1 MRPNNYCW
9 DDNMIFRILLCIVLV
24 SLICGCA
31 QVPQSSVILSNSIAD
46 DVVSMQKAHKE
57 FINYYY
63 DSLEQQ
69 ANNLIDN
76 KYHPSLI
83 RQVIDQDVAKFQRP

>member
-1 MRPNNYCW
+1 MCLNDICKEI
-9 DDNMIFRILLCIVLV
+9 NMILRFFAFTVLI
-24 SLICGCA
+24 SLIGGCA
-31 QVPQSSVILSNSIAD
+31 KVPQSSVTLSNSIAD

-63 DSLEQQ
+63 DSLERQ

-76 KYHPSLI
+76 KYRPSLI
-83 RQVIDQDVAKFQRP
+83 RQVIE